1 MLHSI
6 NSNEAIPS
14 RRFDFSHVRYFHVE
28 FLEVMRL
35 YFFGMVNM
43 MGKVEAT
50 NIIDFHVFL
59 GSIPHF
65 QETDMLSPMM
75 ID

>member
-1 MLHSI
+1 
-6 NSNEAIPS
+6 
-14 RRFDFSHVRYFHVE
+14 
-28 FLEVMRL
+28 
-35 YFFGMVNM
+35 M